1 MLYNSINQRINRI
14 RICLALFVLLSGSL
28 VLFSFKAGNHL
39 AGDLWQQLGLSR
51 EQGTDNIKQ
60 SFLNGYLYYYGAKNA
75 KNIAVNDRVA
85 VAKELLSYAKQY
97 VNSDAFKKEYDLLRA
112 SAKPQELNEKAPR
125 TKEEIRKDEIAKTEK
140 SIKEAEENM
149 KKYTPEMQKA
159 IQPVLDMLRKN
170 LKDYKDPDNQ
180 MIELFYQGEKLQ
192 QEERIR
198 SYKEYLQ
205 QWENNYPEDYR
216 VMIKNRLQ
224 KFIDLASTVDFNA
237 ELKDVNG
244 KKKFANPVYEAKAYD
259 WKQIFRA
266 GKHVTETAIASAQQW
281 IKELSVAK

>member
-85 VAKELLSYAKQY
+85 VAKDLLSYAKQY
-97 VNSDAFKKEYDLLRA
+97 VNSNEFKKEYDLLRA
-112 SAKPQELNEKAPR
+112 SAKPQELIEKAPR
-125 TKEEIRKDEIAKTEK
+125 TKEEIRRDEIAKTEK

-224 KFIDLASTVDFNA
+224 KFIELASTVDFNA

-244 KKKFANPVYEAKAYD
+244 KKKFVNPVYEAKAYD

-266 GKHVTETAIASAQQW
+266 GKDVTETATASAQQW
-281 IKELSVAK
+281 IKELSAAK

>member
-1 MLYNSINQRINRI
+1 MLYNSINQRINRV
-14 RICLALFVLLSGSL
+14 RICLALFVLISGSL

-85 VAKELLSYAKQY
+85 VAKDLLSYAKQY
-97 VNSDAFKKEYDLLRA
+97 VNSNEFKKEYDLLRA

-125 TKEEIRKDEIAKTEK
+125 TKEEIRRDEIAKTEK

-244 KKKFANPVYEAKAYD
+244 KKKFVNPVYEAKAYD

-266 GKHVTETAIASAQQW
+266 GKDVTETATASAQQW
-281 IKELSVAK
+281 IKELSAVK

>member
-85 VAKELLSYAKQY
+85 VAKDLLSYAKQY
-97 VNSDAFKKEYDLLRA
+97 VNSNEFKKEYDLLRA

-125 TKEEIRKDEIAKTEK
+125 TKEEIRRDEIAKTEK

-224 KFIDLASTVDFNA
+224 KFIELASTVDFNA

-244 KKKFANPVYEAKAYD
+244 KKKFVNPVYEAKAYD

-266 GKHVTETAIASAQQW
+266 GKDVTETATASAQQW
-281 IKELSVAK
+281 IKELSAAK